1 MDVTGNELSP
11 RLLWLL
17 MLISGSTIHIVR
29 VNVTLETIVR
39 NCFKLLEITGN
50 RWKSLEIVENC

>member
-17 MLISGSTIHIVR
+17 MLISGSAIHIVR

-50 RWKSLEIVENC
+50 RWKSLEIVENR